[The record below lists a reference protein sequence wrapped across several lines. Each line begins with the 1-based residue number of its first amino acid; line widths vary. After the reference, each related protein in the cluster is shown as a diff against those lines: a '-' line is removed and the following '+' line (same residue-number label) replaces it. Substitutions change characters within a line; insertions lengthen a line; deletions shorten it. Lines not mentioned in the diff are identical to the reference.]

1 MKNSILAL
9 VSFMIMGTVTSFGK
23 TVIIYDNHAPRHEA
37 VAVHHANKLDKS
49 DVRKKKAAM
58 KKKEKEM
65 RKKKAAMQKK
75 HKERVKAA
83 KKAHKHNKSHKYAKK
98 HNKKSCDCKKCTKW
112 RKYHHKLKVES

>member
-75 HKERVKAA
+75 H
-83 KKAHKHNKSHKYAKK
+83 
-98 HNKKSCDCKKCTKW
+98 NKKSCDCKKCTKW
-112 RKYHHKLKVES
+112 RKYHHKLKVEG

>member
-23 TVIIYDNHAPRHEA
+23 TVIIYDNHAPHKEA

-58 KKKEKEM
+58 KKREKEM
-65 RKKKAAMQKK
+65 RKKKAAMQKM

-83 KKAHKHNKSHKYAKK
+83 KKAHK

-112 RKYHHKLKVES
+112 RKYHHKRGHRK

>member
-9 VSFMIMGTVTSFGK
+9 VSFMIMGTVTSFSK
-23 TVIIYDNHAPRHEA
+23 TVIIYDNHAPHKEA

-98 HNKKSCDCKKCTKW
+98 HNK
-112 RKYHHKLKVES
+112 RRLRGER